1 MQPDLALLPTLQ
13 AALPVILLAL
23 RAVLGWLSI
32 ALGVL
37 GSIFPVIPGL
47 PFLILG
53 VYLVGHRNRV
63 LRWWR
68 VHIRLLI
75 RWASRSRIPWLRWA
89 GHTTRRVQHESLQ
102 YMRRWKTRNA
112 RKIRAI
118 EQAAPPQD

>member
-1 MQPDLALLPTLQ
+1 MQPDLALFPMIQ

-23 RAVLGWLSI
+23 RAVLGWFSI

-63 LRWWR
+63 LRWSR
-68 VHIRLLI
+68 VHIRLII

-89 GHTTRRVQHESLQ
+89 GCTTRRVQHETMQ
-102 YMRRWKTRNA
+102 YMRRWRSGNS
-112 RKIRAI
+112 RKIQAV
-118 EQAAPPQD
+118 EHAAPPHE

>member
-1 MQPDLALLPTLQ
+1 MQSDLAWLPILQ

-37 GSIFPVIPGL
+37 GSIFPIIPGL

-53 VYLVGHRNRV
+53 VYLIGHRNRV
-63 LRWWR
+63 LRWSR
-68 VHIRLLI
+68 VHLRLIL

-89 GHTTRRVQHESLQ
+89 GCTARRVQHETLY
-102 YMRRWKTRNA
+102 YMRNWRTHKK
-112 RKIRAI
+112 RKIHAA

>member
-1 MQPDLALLPTLQ
+1 MQPDLAWLPMLQ

-37 GSIFPVIPGL
+37 GSIFPIIPGL

-63 LRWWR
+63 LRWSR
-68 VHIRLLI
+68 VHLRLLL
-75 RWASRSRIPWLRWA
+75 RWASRSRIPWLRWSGCTA
-89 GHTTRRVQHESLQ
+89 RRVQHESLR
-102 YMRRWKTRNA
+102 YMRRW
-112 RKIRAI
+112 RADHAYRRRAV
-118 EQAAPPQD
+118 EQAAPSQD